1 MSRKNNLA
9 LPAQNHLP
17 PRESFLLNWKKTTV
31 RFFRDIKKYWEY
43 ITFAAKAELKDEVAG
58 SILGWVWWI
67 LDPLFFMMVYTFVV
81 QYVFRSGGKDFP
93 IFVFIGLTAWN
104 LFNNTITSS
113 VKIIFSYRAIISKVY
128 LPKYVLILVRLYKNI
143 IKMAISFC
151 LVFVLMYFFKVKYSW
166 QIIYIIPTLITTII
180 ITFDISVLV
189 AHIGVFIKDF
199 SNIMEV
205 ILRFLFYVSGVL
217 FSISQKLPPLYQKL
231 VFLFDPI
238 SFMIEAYRDSIMYHH
253 FPNWHYLVYWFVV
266 GIIGCVLSLSIM
278 YKYENTYIKMVQNG

>member
-104 LFNNTITSS
+104 LFNSTITSS
-113 VKIIFSYRAIISKVY
+113 VKIISSYRAIISKVY
-128 LPKYVLILVRLYKNI
+128 MPKYVLILVRLYKNI

-205 ILRFLFYVSGVL
+205 ILRFLFYVSGIL
-217 FSISQKLPPLYQKL
+217 YSISQRLPPLYMKL
-231 VFLFDPI
+231 YFYSTQL
-238 SFMIEAYRDSIMYHH
+238 
-253 FPNWHYLVYWFVV
+253 L
-266 GIIGCVLSLSIM
+266 L
-278 YKYENTYIKMVQNG
+278 